1 MDFSDLL
8 DKYVIVNRISKPKIT
23 GIIRNITSVGI
34 CVETE
39 SGDEFIKY
47 ESISVVSEEEAIKE
61 LFEDDTDHNCWSKR
75 PDPFTN
81 RNRQCL
87 PLATIALNKHPDE
100 QHGHEQVLKIA
111 GIYRTYQRAKFDDEY
126 VLNGERHH
134 QNDDAPY
141 IEPVGL

>member
-39 SGDEFIKY
+39 NGDEFIKY

-61 LFEDDTDHNCWSKR
+61 LFEDDTDHNCL
-75 PDPFTN
+75 
-81 RNRQCL
+81 C
-87 PLATIALNKHPDE
+87 H
-100 QHGHEQVLKIA
+100 
-111 GIYRTYQRAKFDDEY
+111 Y
-126 VLNGERHH
+126 
-134 QNDDAPY
+134 
-141 IEPVGL
+141 